1 MVQSLMDR
9 IIKEK
14 SFQNVILI
22 SDFNDLVSDII
33 KNEPAGFI
41 FEKIGSRYKYV
52 LIDEFQDTSSLQWNN
67 LIPLVHESLSVGGQN
82 LIVGDAKQAI
92 YRWRS
97 GNVNQFI
104 NLPNII
110 DSSLKPTYEPLFK
123 GSFEEKSLENNWRS
137 SINIVEF
144 NNWIFNEIIKNYDS
158 ENILNAYSGL
168 SQNQQRDYLGLVDIK
183 VSEKSNFDLKKFL
196 KTNISNAESKGYQLK
211 DICILVRSKRWL
223 KYCKYLI
230 RH

>member
-9 IIKEK
+9 ITKEK
-14 SFQNVILI
+14 SFQNAILI

-92 YRWRS
+92 YRWRN

-104 NLPNII
+104 SLPNIT
-110 DSSLKPTYEPLFK
+110 DSSLKPIYESLFK

-144 NNWIFNEIIKNYDS
+144 NNWIFKEIIKNNDF
-158 ENILNAYSGL
+158 ENIISIT
-168 SQNQQRDYLGLVDIK
+168 DYHKIP
-183 VSEKSNFDLKKFL
+183 
-196 KTNISNAESKGYQLK
+196 T
-211 DICILVRSKRWL
+211 
-223 KYCKYLI
+223 
-230 RH
+230 